1 MRFGTCIM
9 KNMNN
14 KNDTDVSDTFD
25 VSDTSAARDKSEIS
39 DNRIRKDSGKLYS
52 SREFFIEQIEL
63 KKKLARFNALALDD
77 FETREKMVQEIFA
90 SAGKN
95 CFIETPVTSSWGCSN
110 VHLGDG
116 VYCNFNVSFVDDTDI
131 YIGDGVMI
139 GPNVTFTTTGH
150 PISSRLRNPNKNT
163 VYSFSLL
170 IRVKNSAWIGA
181 NAVIMPGV
189 TIGENSV
196 VGAGS
201 VVTSDIPDNSVACG
215 VPCRVMR
222 EICERDEKY
231 YFRDMEIDI

>member
-1 MRFGTCIM
+1 M
-9 KNMNN
+9 
-14 KNDTDVSDTFD
+14 
-25 VSDTSAARDKSEIS
+25 
-39 DNRIRKDSGKLYS
+39 
-52 SREFFIEQIEL
+52 
-63 KKKLARFNALALDD
+63 
-77 FETREKMVQEIFA
+77 
-90 SAGKN
+90 
-95 CFIETPVTSSWGCSN
+95 
-110 VHLGDG
+110 GDG

-163 VYSFSLL
+163 VYSFSLP